1 MTHAISSA
9 SSVAASGCPNAAHR
23 KTGSYRRASR
33 LAAVSAKGIGRATV
47 AGNDEEDVVADN
59 ADVNLT
65 SRRVSRRGALRAALG
80 ATAAVGMHI
89 AAPTG
94 NVSFAA
100 SEAVAAAVNPRAY
113 FQRYPTLF
121 APFYG
126 DDERATVLKEVVPG
140 SVWALEQNLAIGPLE
155 TPLRCV
161 VVKLNT
167 GTLWVHAPLAPTEEF
182 FDLIE
187 SLGAPV
193 GHIVVPTYAL
203 EHKVFARDAA
213 ERYPDADI
221 WVAPGQFAFPVEVPL
236 EKVFGREVAGV
247 LGTTRDEGGS
257 GRTPPWLDEIDC
269 EVLKAGK
276 FAVAFKDVNIR
287 EAVFFHKASKTLV
300 VTDAVARI
308 PYEIPPL
315 QSPEKLLLV
324 SKRSTADPMPADTP
338 EARLAG
344 WKKMCLLV
352 TYFFPEH
359 EELVAGEFGV
369 VEWTPGWEDNFDQL
383 AGRLLVPPVV
393 RSLLY
398 LQDPG
403 TVREWVDRI
412 TTRWDFQRVIPAH
425 WEGPID
431 ADVEQFRAA
440 FRFLE
445 NPELDRFPEPDMRRG
460 LQPIADLVIT
470 KK

>member
-1 MTHAISSA
+1 MAHAIASA
-9 SSVAASGCPNAAHR
+9 SSVAARSCSGAGNR
-23 KTGSYRRASR
+23 RTGSYCRTSR
-33 LAAVSAKGIGRATV
+33 LVAASTKDNGRATV
-47 AGNDEEDVVADN
+47 AANDEEDVVADD

-80 ATAAVGMHI
+80 ATAAFGMSI
-89 AAPTG
+89 DGTTGNISLAASDAAAP
-94 NVSFAA
+94 
-100 SEAVAAAVNPRAY
+100 VNPRAY

-161 VVKLNT
+161 VVKLNND
-167 GTLWVHAPLAPTEEF
+167 TLWVHAPLAPTEEF

-236 EKVFGREVAGV
+236 EKVFGREIAGV

-257 GRTPPWLDEIDC
+257 GRSPPWLDEIDC

-276 FAVAFKDVNIR
+276 FTVAFKDVTIR
-287 EAVFFHKASKTLV
+287 EAAFFHKASKTLV

-352 TYFFPEH
+352 NYFFPEH
-359 EELVAGEFGV
+359 EEMVAGEFGV

-398 LQDPG
+398 SQDPSS
-403 TVREWVDRI
+403 VREWVDMI
-412 TTRWDFQRVIPAH
+412 TAKWDFQRVIPAH

-431 ADVEQFRAA
+431 ADVEQLRAA

-445 NPELDRFPEPDMRRG
+445 NPEFDRFPEPDMRRG

-470 KK
+470 NK